1 MAALINQ
8 DDDFDVN
15 NNNELVTVDS
25 FYTLG
30 VKAKCTIGDC
40 KTELKTK
47 TTSHLIRHIYQMH
60 PTHFKMIE
68 SIPISQLPIAYLRE
82 SSLLLAVQHVAIH
95 GRPFISLNDGPFKT
109 LMTERLSRVNKG
121 CERKEKIFITIPVV
135 RNKVREIAEL
145 CKGRIM
151 DELKDKTLCFMM
163 DIATRYYCSLIGVSV
178 QFIDNGVLKVR
189 TLMMEKILKRHTMK
203 NLSEMFVEMLN
214 RYNVPITNV
223 FSLTTD
229 NGSNMLATAAD
240 LEELANEEN
249 NDWTDIE
256 VSISM
261 AERND
266 RREMLADIAK
276 DLYGRHKLR
285 PIDFQN
291 VSSVRCGS
299 HTFHLAVKAGL
310 DGSKYSTEAPNEQE
324 PLSKLINKA
333 RDVIK
338 ELRNPVFLIE
348 LEKKNIRTPVKDNVT
363 RWFSTHVMVCSS
375 FI

>member
-1 MAALINQ
+1 MAALVNY
-8 DDDFDVN
+8 DDDSDI

-25 FYTLG
+25 FYSIG
-30 VKAKCTIGDC
+30 EKAKCNIGDC

-47 TTSHLIRHIYQMH
+47 TTSHLIRHIYLMH
-60 PTHFKMIE
+60 PTQLKKID

-82 SSLLLAVQHVAIH
+82 SSLILAVRHVTIH
-95 GRPFISLNDGPFKT
+95 GRPFSSLNDDSFKT
-109 LMTERLSRVNKG
+109 LMSERLSRVNRG
-121 CERKEKIFITIPVV
+121 TERKEKLFITIPVV
-135 RNKVREIAEL
+135 RKKVNEIAEL
-145 CKGRIM
+145 CKREMM
-151 DELKDKTLCFMM
+151 DELKDKPLCFMM
-163 DIATRYYCSLIGVSV
+163 DIVSRYYCSLIGVSV

-189 TLMMEKILKRHTMK
+189 TIMMEKILKRHTMK

-214 RYNVPITNV
+214 RYNIPMANV

-229 NGSNMLATAAD
+229 NGSNILATAAD
-240 LEELANEEN
+240 LEELATEEN

-266 RREMLADIAK
+266 RQEMLAEIAR

-285 PIDFQN
+285 PIDFQQ

-310 DGSKYSTEAPNEQE
+310 NASKFSTEMNDQE
-324 PLSKLINKA
+324 PLSNLINKA
-333 RDVIK
+333 REVIK

-348 LEKKNIRTPVKDNVT
+348 LEKKNIRKPVKDNVT
-363 RWFSTHVMVCSS
+363 RWFSTHVMVSSS
-375 FI
+375 FA